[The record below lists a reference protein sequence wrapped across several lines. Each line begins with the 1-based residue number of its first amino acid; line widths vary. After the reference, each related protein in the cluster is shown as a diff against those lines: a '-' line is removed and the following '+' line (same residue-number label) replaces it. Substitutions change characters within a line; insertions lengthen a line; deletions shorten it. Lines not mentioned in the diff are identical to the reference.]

1 MDVRKKL
8 VEQLREVASKTPPI
22 CRYDNPDEIEHFG
35 KTITVYCKPFEQFQ
49 ELMRDAADYIAH
61 SVTVQEWISVT
72 ERLPEKGEEVLVFDT
87 RENWIG
93 FAWLRPDETWTALG
107 FDFPF
112 DSGEVTHWMPLPEP
126 PEEVTV

>member
-1 MDVRKKL
+1 MTRMNVREKL
-8 VEQLREVASKTPPI
+8 VELI
-22 CRYDNPDEIEHFG
+22 NDCRVMEGYGMDLVER
-35 KTITVYCKPFEQFQ
+35 Q
-49 ELMRDAADYIAH
+49 ADYLI
-61 SVTVQEWISVT
+61 SNGVTVQEWISVT

-112 DSGEVTHWMPLPEP
+112 DLGEVTHWIPLPEP
-126 PEEVTV
+126 PKGE